1 MGADQGASGV
11 HGAGRLLGGAAPGSR
26 NGTDGSV
33 TITAIR
39 ATPVNIPLEAPYR
52 WSVGVYP
59 GFSKAIVEV
68 ETSEGVTGVG
78 EAPSARAAL
87 LIDRYVAPRLLGA
100 DPRDLVD
107 CERRAVPPSQVSKNT
122 EDRSVHYAFG
132 GVEMALWDVIGKL
145 SGQSVARLLGGRI
158 REEVAFT
165 EYFAPRLRHQGR
177 GGEDGPADLA
187 RYCARMAE
195 EHGAVA
201 FEGKVGVFDIPTEVA
216 IVREVRAA
224 VGDDCLL
231 RLDANMR
238 WSVAA
243 ARHALNRFERYNVDS
258 VEDPVGS
265 YEEMARLRETTRIGF
280 SSHDPALK
288 TAARLGV
295 PDAFVLNLS
304 ALGGIRRTVSFIS
317 ACRELGVD
325 VWFYSP
331 DTGVANAAYLQVAGA
346 MPWLSQ
352 PSQTLLRWHMDDVTV
367 GGPPQPRNGVLPV
380 PDEPGLGVE
389 LDREALKRCSERYAS
404 EGEYNIFS
412 DPSRVGRYAE
422 WAA

>member
-1 MGADQGASGV
+1 MGAEPTASALPETPERGDGV
-11 HGAGRLLGGAAPGSR
+11 ALLSS
-26 NGTDGSV
+26 NGDDARV
-33 TITAIR
+33 KITAVR

-59 GFSKAIVEV
+59 GLSKTIVEV

-87 LIDRYVAPRLLGA
+87 LIDRYVTPRLLGA
-100 DPRDLVD
+100 DPWDLVD
-107 CERRAVPPSQVSKNT
+107 CERRTLPPSQVSKNT
-122 EDRSVHYAFG
+122 EDRSVHYAYG
-132 GVEMALWDVIGKL
+132 GVEMALWDIAGKL

-165 EYFAPRLRHQGR
+165 EYFAPRLRHNGR
-177 GGEDGPADLA
+177 GGEDGPVALA
-187 RYCARMAE
+187 EYCARMAA
-195 EHGAVA
+195 EHGARA
-201 FEGKVGVFDIPTEVA
+201 FEGKVGVFDIATEVA
-216 IVREVRAA
+216 VVREVRAA
-224 VGDDCLL
+224 IGDDCLL

-265 YEEMARLRETTRIGF
+265 YDEMARLRETTRIGF
-280 SSHDPALK
+280 SSHDPELK

-295 PDAFVLNLS
+295 PDAFVLNLA
-304 ALGGIRRTVSFIS
+304 ALGGIRRTVSFIA

-346 MPWLSQ
+346 IPWLSQ
-352 PSQTLLRWHMDDVTV
+352 PSQTLLRWQTDDVTE
-367 GGPPQPRNGVLPV
+367 GGPPQPRHGVLPV
-380 PDEPGLGVE
+380 PDEPGLGIE
-389 LDREALKRCSERYAS
+389 LDPVAFARCRDRYAS

-412 DPSRVGRYAE
+412 DPSRAGRYAE

>member
-1 MGADQGASGV
+1 MSADTSESTAHGASE
-11 HGAGRLLGGAAPGSR
+11 RRDGAA
-26 NGTDGSV
+26 
-33 TITAIR
+33 TITGNDGDAGVRITAVR

-59 GFSKAIVEV
+59 GLSKTIVEV
-68 ETSEGVTGVG
+68 ETSEGVTGLG

-87 LIDRYVAPRLLGA
+87 VIDRYVTPRLLGA

-107 CERRAVPPSQVSKNT
+107 CERRTLPPSQVSKNT
-122 EDRSVHYAFG
+122 EDRSVHHAYG
-132 GVEMALWDVIGKL
+132 GVEMALWDIIGRL
-145 SGQSVARLLGGRI
+145 SGQSVARLLGGRV

-165 EYFAPRLRHQGR
+165 EYFAPRLRHNGR
-177 GGEDGPADLA
+177 GGEDGPVALAD
-187 RYCARMAE
+187 YCARMAS
-195 EHGAVA
+195 EHGARA
-201 FEGKVGVFDIPTEVA
+201 FEGKVGVHDIGTEVA

-224 VGDDCLL
+224 IGNDCLL

-243 ARHALNRFERYNVDS
+243 ARHALNRFERYDVDS

-265 YEEMARLRETTRIGF
+265 YDEMARLRETTRIGF

-295 PDAFVLNLS
+295 PDAFVLNLA
-304 ALGGIRRTVSFIS
+304 ALGGIRRTVSFIA
-317 ACRELGVD
+317 ACCELGVD

-331 DTGVANAAYLQVAGA
+331 DTGVANAAYLQVAA
-346 MPWLSQ
+346 AIPWISQ
-352 PSQTLLRWHMDDVTV
+352 PSQTLLRWHTDDVTE
-367 GGPPQPRNGVLPV
+367 GGPPQPRDGVLPV
-380 PDEPGLGVE
+380 PDEPGLGIE
-389 LDREALKRCSERYAS
+389 LDRVALARCNERYAS

-412 DPSRVGRYAE
+412 DPSRAGRYAG